1 MHEDE
6 AKRSAG
12 LYTVER
18 QGAARTGGVR
28 VPEEEEQKPYPAQ
41 CQEHRV
47 CYGTAVSSFL
57 LGKFTYSVSLGTEQN
72 GHESKR
78 GGEGDRGRRSC
89 ASGVERV
96 RT

>member
-1 MHEDE
+1 M
-6 AKRSAG
+6 
-12 LYTVER
+12 YTVER

-57 LGKFTYSVSLGTEQN
+57 LGKFTYLSVQN
-72 GHESKR
+72 KMVMKVK
-78 GGEGDRGRRSC
+78 GEGDRGRRSC